1 MEKASE
7 KLAEA
12 IAAFE
17 SYFKED
23 AEKETLHP
31 VFGEPNFEEWVLLH
45 YKHVI
50 HHARQF
56 GLV

>member
-17 SYFKED
+17 SYFKD
-23 AEKETLHP
+23 DGPKICLHP
-31 VFGEPNFEEWVLLH
+31 VFGELNFEEWVLLH